1 MNQLPPTRPP
11 AGDFAEELDPA
22 RTPGGPAS
30 PGTSDSG
37 PAVKTGQQPHGK
49 AASLAVASGI
59 LLSKLVGLIRER
71 IFAHYFGDS
80 MAADAFK
87 AAFRIPNM
95 LQNLFG
101 EGVLSASFIPVYARL
116 NAEGRHEEATRTAS
130 AIFALLVLVAS
141 GLVLGGVLLTPE
153 LIFVIA
159 PGFKGETRL
168 LAIQLVRILFPGAAL
183 LVLSAWCLG
192 ILNSHR
198 RFFLSY
204 AAPVIWNVAMI
215 STLVWQGRRLFAHG
229 VVAAPAAEPRLA
241 VALAVGSVIGSAL
254 QFLVQVPVVLRLL
267 RPLQWQAAFRTDH
280 VRTIIRNFFPVFL
293 SRGVVQVSA
302 FVDQILASLL
312 PMGAV
317 AALSYAQTIN
327 QLPVSLFG
335 MAVSAAELPAM
346 SAALGTAEEVAAK
359 LRARL
364 AAGLMQ
370 IAWFVVPSA
379 VAFVVLGDVVVAAI
393 YRTGHFHANDV
404 LYVWSAL
411 AGSGI
416 GLLAGT
422 SGRLYSSAFYAL
434 RNTRTP
440 LNFAL
445 IRVGLTLALGYLFSL
460 PLPRLLGIDS
470 RWGVAGLTLSAG
482 LAAWLEYSML
492 RRAMHERIGVVH
504 YPSSRVI
511 RLWLAALL
519 AAAPCFLGRRHLP
532 IHNSVLIAIA
542 VLVPYLALYVGLT
555 VLMKVP
561 IPGGLLRRFKRA

>member
-1 MNQLPPTRPP
+1 MPDTAPP
-11 AGDFAEELDPA
+11 ADPA
-22 RTPGGPAS
+22 LPKP
-30 PGTSDSG
+30 
-37 PAVKTGQQPHGK
+37 KHPHGR
-49 AASLAVASGI
+49 AAALAVATGI
-59 LLSKLVGLIRER
+59 LLSKLIGLIRER
-71 IFAHYFGDS
+71 IFAHYFGNS

-116 NAEGRHEEATRTAS
+116 NAEERHEEATRTAA

-141 GLVLGGVLLTPE
+141 LLVLLGVLLTPL
-153 LIFVIA
+153 LIDLIA
-159 PGFKGETRL
+159 PGFHGETRL

-204 AAPVIWNVAMI
+204 AAPVIWNLAMI
-215 STLVWQGRRLFAHG
+215 ATLVWQGRRLFAHG
-229 VVAAPAAEPRLA
+229 ITAATTAEPRLA

-254 QFLVQVPVVLRLL
+254 QFLLQIPFVLRLL
-267 RPLQWQAAFRTDH
+267 SPLQWKATFRSEH
-280 VRTIIRNFFPVFL
+280 VRTIVHNFFPVFL

-312 PMGAV
+312 PTSAV

-346 SAALGTAEEVAAK
+346 SAALGTPEEIAAK

-364 AAGLMQ
+364 AAGLGQ
-370 IAWFVVPSA
+370 ISWFVVPSA
-379 VAFVVLGDVVVAAI
+379 VAFVVLGDVIVAAI
-393 YRTGHFHANDV
+393 YRTGHFNARDV
-404 LYVWSAL
+404 TYVWSAL
-411 AGSGI
+411 AGSGV

-440 LNFAL
+440 LNFAV
-445 IRVGLTLALGYLFSL
+445 IRVVLTLGLGYFFSI
-460 PLPRLLGIDS
+460 PLPHLLGINS
-470 RWGVAGLTLSAG
+470 RWGIAGLTLSAG
-482 LAAWLEYSML
+482 LAAWLEYALL
-492 RRAMHERIGVVH
+492 RRAMHRRIGVVD
-504 YPSSRVI
+504 YPGSRVF
-511 RLWLAALL
+511 RLWLAAI
-519 AAAPCFLGRRHLP
+519 AAAALCFLLHRHLP
-532 IHNSVLIAIA
+532 IHSHGARAAILTAIA
-542 VLVPYLALYVGLT
+542 VLIPYGALYIAFT
-555 VLMKVP
+555 VMMKVP
-561 IPGGLLRRFKRA
+561 IPGSLLRRLKRR

>member
-1 MNQLPPTRPP
+1 MPETAPPAELPDLPPIPQ
-11 AGDFAEELDPA
+11 
-22 RTPGGPAS
+22 
-30 PGTSDSG
+30 SG
-37 PAVKTGQQPHGK
+37 PKQPHGR
-49 AASLAVASGI
+49 AAALAVATGI
-59 LLSKLVGLIRER
+59 LLSKIIGLVRER
-71 IFAHYFGDS
+71 IFAHYFGNS

-116 NAEGRHEEATRTAS
+116 NAEERHEEATRTAA

-141 GLVLGGVLLTPE
+141 LLVLLGVLLTPL
-153 LIFVIA
+153 LIDLIA
-159 PGFKGETRL
+159 PGFHGETRL

-204 AAPVIWNVAMI
+204 AAPVIWNLAMVT
-215 STLVWQGRRLFAHG
+215 TLVWQGRRLYTHG
-229 VVAAPAAEPRLA
+229 ITAATTAEPRLA

-254 QFLVQVPVVLRLL
+254 QFLLQVPLVLRLL
-267 RPLQWQAAFRTDH
+267 SPLQWKATFRSEH
-280 VRTIIRNFFPVFL
+280 VRTIVHNFLPVFV

-312 PMGAV
+312 PTGAV

-346 SAALGTAEEVAAK
+346 SAALGTPEQIAAK

-364 AAGLMQ
+364 AAGLGQ

-379 VAFVVLGDVVVAAI
+379 VAFVALGDVVVAAI
-393 YRTGHFHANDV
+393 YRTGHFNARDV
-404 LYVWSAL
+404 TWVWGAL
-411 AGSGI
+411 AGSGV

-440 LNFAL
+440 LNFAI
-445 IRVGLTLALGYLFSL
+445 IRVALTLGLGYFFSR
-460 PLPRLLGIDS
+460 PLPHLLGIDS

-482 LAAWLEYSML
+482 IAAWLEYSLL
-492 RRAMHERIGVVH
+492 RRAMHQRIGVVD
-504 YPSSRVI
+504 YPASRVL
-511 RLWLAALL
+511 RLWLAAIIAAVLCYLL
-519 AAAPCFLGRRHLP
+519 KHRLPVQNHLWGHGARAALLTAT
-532 IHNSVLIAIA
+532 A
-542 VLVPYLALYVGLT
+542 VLVPYGGLYVAFT
-555 VLMKVP
+555 VLLKVP
-561 IPGGLLRRFKRA
+561 IPGSLLRRFKRR